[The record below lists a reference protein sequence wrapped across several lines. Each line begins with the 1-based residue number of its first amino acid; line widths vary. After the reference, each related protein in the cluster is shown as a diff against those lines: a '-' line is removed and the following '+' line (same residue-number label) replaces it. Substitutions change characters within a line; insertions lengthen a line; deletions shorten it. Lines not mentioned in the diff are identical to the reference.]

1 MSTSDVKP
9 TRMELIETKRKIKL
23 KSGYKLLKMKRDG
36 LIMEFFELLPKVK
49 DLRSQL
55 SVLYSDAMEKLAIA
69 VAADGK
75 TALESAA
82 NCLNK
87 APEVELS
94 SKNIMGVVVPS
105 VEVTAVEKSL
115 EDRGYGLIGTSI
127 RVDEAVHAFEKLSE
141 MIILAA
147 EGETTMKKLLDE
159 IESTKRRVNAL
170 EFKVI
175 PNLEEVAK
183 YISFRLEELEK
194 KAFSVFKTYQRI
206 MDWLIEQIEDPDKRV
221 RLFKTMVIISQGMV
235 VLGILI
241 FIWLFKVSAF
251 QSI

>member
-1 MSTSDVKP
+1 
-9 TRMELIETKRKIKL
+9 MELIETKRKIKL
-23 KSGYKLLKMKRDG
+23 SKGGYKLLKMKRDG

-49 DLRSQL
+49 DLRGQL
-55 SVLYSDAMEKLAIA
+55 SELYKDAMEKLSVAI
-69 VAADGK
+69 AADGK

-94 SKNIMGVVVPS
+94 SNNIMGVVVPA
-105 VEVTAVEKSL
+105 VKVTPVEKSL
-115 EDRGYGLIGTSI
+115 EDRGYGLVGTSI

-175 PNLEEVAK
+175 PNLEEIAK
-183 YISFRLEELEK
+183 YISFRLEELERESIFGLK
-194 KAFSVFKTYQRI
+194 RI
-206 MDWLIEQIEDPDKRV
+206 K
-221 RLFKTMVIISQGMV
+221 S
-235 VLGILI
+235 
-241 FIWLFKVSAF
+241 
-251 QSI
+251 

>member
-1 MSTSDVKP
+1 MSTADVKP

-23 KSGYKLLKMKRDG
+23 SKSGYKLLKMKRDG

-49 DLRSQL
+49 DLRGQL
-55 SVLYSDAMEKLAIA
+55 SELYKDAMEKLAVA

-87 APEVELS
+87 PPEVTLS
-94 SKNIMGVVVPS
+94 SKNIMGVVVPA
-105 VEVTAVEKSL
+105 VKVTPVEKSL
-115 EDRGYGLIGTSI
+115 EDRGYGLVGTSI

-175 PNLEEVAK
+175 PNLEEIAK
-183 YISFRLEELEK
+183 YISFRLEELERESIFGLK
-194 KAFSVFKTYQRI
+194 RI
-206 MDWLIEQIEDPDKRV
+206 K
-221 RLFKTMVIISQGMV
+221 G
-235 VLGILI
+235 
-241 FIWLFKVSAF
+241 
-251 QSI
+251 

>member
-1 MSTSDVKP
+1 MTIADVKP

-23 KSGYKLLKMKRDG
+23 SKGGYKLLKMKRDG

-49 DLRSQL
+49 DLRSKL
-55 SVLYSDAMEKLAIA
+55 SVLYSDAMEKLSIA

-75 TALESAA
+75 IALESAA

-87 APEVELS
+87 APDVELS

-105 VEVTAVEKSL
+105 VKVTAVAKSL

-141 MIILAA
+141 MVILAA

-175 PNLEEVAK
+175 PNLEEIAK
-183 YISFRLEELEK
+183 YISFRLEELERESIFGLK
-194 KAFSVFKTYQRI
+194 RI
-206 MDWLIEQIEDPDKRV
+206 KE
-221 RLFKTMVIISQGMV
+221 
-235 VLGILI
+235 
-241 FIWLFKVSAF
+241 
-251 QSI
+251 

>member
-1 MSTSDVKP
+1 
-9 TRMELIETKRKIKL
+9 MELIETKRKIKL
-23 KSGYKLLKMKRDG
+23 SKSGYKLLKMKRDG

-49 DLRSQL
+49 DLRGQL
-55 SVLYSDAMEKLAIA
+55 SELYKDAMEKLAIA

-82 NCLNK
+82 KCLNK

-94 SKNIMGVVVPS
+94 SKNIMGVVVPAVKVS
-105 VEVTAVEKSL
+105 PVEKSL
-115 EDRGYGLIGTSI
+115 EDRGYGLVGTSI

-141 MIILAA
+141 MVILAA

-175 PNLEEVAK
+175 PNLEEIAK
-183 YISFRLEELEK
+183 YISFRLEELERESIFGLK
-194 KAFSVFKTYQRI
+194 RI
-206 MDWLIEQIEDPDKRV
+206 K
-221 RLFKTMVIISQGMV
+221 G
-235 VLGILI
+235 
-241 FIWLFKVSAF
+241 
-251 QSI
+251 

>member
-1 MSTSDVKP
+1 MSIADVKP

-23 KSGYKLLKMKRDG
+23 SKGGYKLLKMKRDG

-49 DLRSQL
+49 DLRNQL
-55 SVLYSDAMEKLAIA
+55 SILYKDAMEKLSIA

-87 APEVELS
+87 SPEVELS

-105 VEVTAVEKSL
+105 VKVTAVEKSL

-147 EGETTMKKLLDE
+147 EGETTMKKILDE

-175 PNLEEVAK
+175 PNLEEIAK
-183 YISFRLEELEK
+183 YISFRLEELERESIFGLK
-194 KAFSVFKTYQRI
+194 RI
-206 MDWLIEQIEDPDKRV
+206 RN
-221 RLFKTMVIISQGMV
+221 
-235 VLGILI
+235 
-241 FIWLFKVSAF
+241 
-251 QSI
+251 

>member
-1 MSTSDVKP
+1 MTIEYVKP

-23 KSGYKLLKMKRDG
+23 SKGGYKLLKMKRDG

-49 DLRSQL
+49 DLRNQL
-55 SVLYSDAMEKLAIA
+55 SLLYKDAMEKLSIA

-75 TALESAA
+75 IALESAA

-87 APEVELS
+87 SPEVELS

-105 VEVTAVEKSL
+105 VNVTAVEKSL

-147 EGETTMKKLLDE
+147 EGETTMKKILDE

-175 PNLEEVAK
+175 PNLEEIAK
-183 YISFRLEELEK
+183 YISFRLEELERESIFGLK
-194 KAFSVFKTYQRI
+194 RI
-206 MDWLIEQIEDPDKRV
+206 KN
-221 RLFKTMVIISQGMV
+221 
-235 VLGILI
+235 
-241 FIWLFKVSAF
+241 
-251 QSI
+251 

>member
-23 KSGYKLLKMKRDG
+23 SKSGYKLLKMKRDG

-55 SVLYSDAMEKLAIA
+55 SVLYSNAMEKLAIA

-183 YISFRLEELEK
+183 YISFRLEELERESIFGLK
-194 KAFSVFKTYQRI
+194 RI
-206 MDWLIEQIEDPDKRV
+206 K
-221 RLFKTMVIISQGMV
+221 G
-235 VLGILI
+235 
-241 FIWLFKVSAF
+241 
-251 QSI
+251 

>member
-1 MSTSDVKP
+1 MSIADVKP

-23 KSGYKLLKMKRDG
+23 SKSGYKLLKMKRDG

-49 DLRSQL
+49 DLRGQL
-55 SVLYSDAMEKLAIA
+55 SELYKDAMEKLAIA

-94 SKNIMGVVVPS
+94 SKNIMGVVVPAVKVS
-105 VEVTAVEKSL
+105 PVEKSL
-115 EDRGYGLIGTSI
+115 EDRGYGLVGTSI

-141 MIILAA
+141 MVILAA

-175 PNLEEVAK
+175 PNLEEIAK
-183 YISFRLEELEK
+183 YISFRLEELERESIFGLK
-194 KAFSVFKTYQRI
+194 RI
-206 MDWLIEQIEDPDKRV
+206 K
-221 RLFKTMVIISQGMV
+221 G
-235 VLGILI
+235 
-241 FIWLFKVSAF
+241 
-251 QSI
+251 

>member
-1 MSTSDVKP
+1 MTIADVKP

-23 KSGYKLLKMKRDG
+23 SKGGYKLLKMKRDG

-49 DLRSQL
+49 DLRNQL
-55 SVLYSDAMEKLAIA
+55 SLLYKDAMEKLSIA

-75 TALESAA
+75 IALESAA

-87 APEVELS
+87 PPEVELS

-105 VEVTAVEKSL
+105 VNVTAVEKSL

-147 EGETTMKKLLDE
+147 EGETTMKKILDE

-175 PNLEEVAK
+175 PNLEEIAK
-183 YISFRLEELEK
+183 YISFRLEELERESIFGLK
-194 KAFSVFKTYQRI
+194 RI
-206 MDWLIEQIEDPDKRV
+206 KN
-221 RLFKTMVIISQGMV
+221 
-235 VLGILI
+235 
-241 FIWLFKVSAF
+241 
-251 QSI
+251 

>member
-1 MSTSDVKP
+1 MTIADVKP

-23 KSGYKLLKMKRDG
+23 SKGGYKLLKMKRDG

-49 DLRSQL
+49 DLRNQL
-55 SVLYSDAMEKLAIA
+55 SLLYKDAMEKLSIA

-75 TALESAA
+75 IALESAA

-87 APEVELS
+87 SPEVELS

-105 VEVTAVEKSL
+105 VNVTAVEKSL

-147 EGETTMKKLLDE
+147 EGETTMKKILDE

-175 PNLEEVAK
+175 PNLEEIAK
-183 YISFRLEELEK
+183 YISFRLEELERESIFGLK
-194 KAFSVFKTYQRI
+194 RI
-206 MDWLIEQIEDPDKRV
+206 KN
-221 RLFKTMVIISQGMV
+221 
-235 VLGILI
+235 
-241 FIWLFKVSAF
+241 
-251 QSI
+251 

>member
-23 KSGYKLLKMKRDG
+23 SKSGYKLLKMKRDG

-55 SVLYSDAMEKLAIA
+55 SVLYSNAMEKLAIA

-141 MIILAA
+141 MIILSA

-170 EFKVI
+170 EVKVI

-183 YISFRLEELEK
+183 YISFRLEELERESIFGLK
-194 KAFSVFKTYQRI
+194 RI
-206 MDWLIEQIEDPDKRV
+206 K
-221 RLFKTMVIISQGMV
+221 G
-235 VLGILI
+235 
-241 FIWLFKVSAF
+241 
-251 QSI
+251 

>member
-9 TRMELIETKRKIKL
+9 TRMELIETKLKIKL
-23 KSGYKLLKMKRDG
+23 SKSGYKLLKMKRDG

-55 SVLYSDAMEKLAIA
+55 SELYSDAMEKLAIA
-69 VAADGK
+69 IAADGK

-175 PNLEEVAK
+175 PNLEEIAK
-183 YISFRLEELEK
+183 YISFRLEELERESIFGLK
-194 KAFSVFKTYQRI
+194 RI
-206 MDWLIEQIEDPDKRV
+206 K
-221 RLFKTMVIISQGMV
+221 G
-235 VLGILI
+235 
-241 FIWLFKVSAF
+241 
-251 QSI
+251 

>member
-1 MSTSDVKP
+1 MSIADVKP
-9 TRMELIETKRKIKL
+9 TRMELIETRRKIKL
-23 KSGYKLLKMKRDG
+23 SKGGYKLLKMKRDG

-49 DLRSQL
+49 DLRNQL
-55 SVLYSDAMEKLAIA
+55 SALYISAIEKLSIA
-69 VAADGK
+69 VAAEGT

-87 APEVELS
+87 SPEVELS

-105 VEVTAVEKSL
+105 VKVTSVEKSL

-147 EGETTMKKLLDE
+147 EGETTMKKILDE

-175 PNLEEVAK
+175 PNLEEIAK
-183 YISFRLEELEK
+183 YISFRLEELERESIFGLK
-194 KAFSVFKTYQRI
+194 RI
-206 MDWLIEQIEDPDKRV
+206 KN
-221 RLFKTMVIISQGMV
+221 
-235 VLGILI
+235 
-241 FIWLFKVSAF
+241 
-251 QSI
+251 

>member
-1 MSTSDVKP
+1 MSIADVKP

-23 KSGYKLLKMKRDG
+23 SKSGYKLLKMKRDG

-49 DLRSQL
+49 DLRGQL
-55 SVLYSDAMEKLAIA
+55 SELYKDAMEKLAIA

-87 APEVELS
+87 APEAELS
-94 SKNIMGVVVPS
+94 SNNIMGVVVPAVKVS
-105 VEVTAVEKSL
+105 PVEKSL
-115 EDRGYGLIGTSI
+115 EDRGYGLVGTSI

-141 MIILAA
+141 MVILAA

-175 PNLEEVAK
+175 PNLEEIAK
-183 YISFRLEELEK
+183 YISFRLEELERESIFGLK
-194 KAFSVFKTYQRI
+194 RI
-206 MDWLIEQIEDPDKRV
+206 K
-221 RLFKTMVIISQGMV
+221 G
-235 VLGILI
+235 
-241 FIWLFKVSAF
+241 
-251 QSI
+251 

>member
-1 MSTSDVKP
+1 
-9 TRMELIETKRKIKL
+9 MELIETKRKIKL
-23 KSGYKLLKMKRDG
+23 SKSGYKLLKMKRDG

-55 SVLYSDAMEKLAIA
+55 SELYTDAMEKLAIA

-127 RVDEAVHAFEKLSE
+127 RVDEAVHSFEKLSE

-175 PNLEEVAK
+175 PNLEEIAK
-183 YISFRLEELEK
+183 YISFRLEELERESIFGLK
-194 KAFSVFKTYQRI
+194 RI
-206 MDWLIEQIEDPDKRV
+206 K
-221 RLFKTMVIISQGMV
+221 G
-235 VLGILI
+235 
-241 FIWLFKVSAF
+241 
-251 QSI
+251 

>member
-1 MSTSDVKP
+1 MSVSDVKP

-23 KSGYKLLKMKRDG
+23 SKSGYKLLKMKRDG

-55 SVLYSDAMEKLAIA
+55 SALYSDAMEKLAIA

-175 PNLEEVAK
+175 PNLEEIAK
-183 YISFRLEELEK
+183 YISFRLEELERESIFGLK
-194 KAFSVFKTYQRI
+194 RI
-206 MDWLIEQIEDPDKRV
+206 K
-221 RLFKTMVIISQGMV
+221 G
-235 VLGILI
+235 
-241 FIWLFKVSAF
+241 
-251 QSI
+251 

>member
-1 MSTSDVKP
+1 MSASDVKP

-23 KSGYKLLKMKRDG
+23 SKSGYKLLKMKRDG

-55 SVLYSDAMEKLAIA
+55 SELYTNAMEKLAIA

-75 TALESAA
+75 IALESAA

-87 APEVELS
+87 APEVKLS

-183 YISFRLEELEK
+183 YISFRLEELERESIFGLK
-194 KAFSVFKTYQRI
+194 RI
-206 MDWLIEQIEDPDKRV
+206 K
-221 RLFKTMVIISQGMV
+221 G
-235 VLGILI
+235 
-241 FIWLFKVSAF
+241 
-251 QSI
+251 

>member
-1 MSTSDVKP
+1 MTIADVKP
-9 TRMELIETKRKIKL
+9 TRMELIETRRKIKL
-23 KSGYKLLKMKRDG
+23 SKGGYKLLKMKRDG

-55 SVLYSDAMEKLAIA
+55 SILYMSAMEKLSIA

-87 APEVELS
+87 STEVELS

-105 VEVTAVEKSL
+105 VKVTSVEKSL

-147 EGETTMKKLLDE
+147 EGETTMKKILDE

-175 PNLEEVAK
+175 PNLEDIAK
-183 YISFRLEELEK
+183 YISFRLEELERESIFGLK
-194 KAFSVFKTYQRI
+194 RI
-206 MDWLIEQIEDPDKRV
+206 KN
-221 RLFKTMVIISQGMV
+221 
-235 VLGILI
+235 
-241 FIWLFKVSAF
+241 
-251 QSI
+251 

>member
-23 KSGYKLLKMKRDG
+23 SKSGYKLLKMKRDG

-49 DLRSQL
+49 DLRNQL

-183 YISFRLEELEK
+183 YISFRLEELERESIFGLK
-194 KAFSVFKTYQRI
+194 RI
-206 MDWLIEQIEDPDKRV
+206 K
-221 RLFKTMVIISQGMV
+221 G
-235 VLGILI
+235 
-241 FIWLFKVSAF
+241 
-251 QSI
+251 

>member
-1 MSTSDVKP
+1 MSIADVKP
-9 TRMELIETKRKIKL
+9 TRMELIETRRKIKL
-23 KSGYKLLKMKRDG
+23 SKGGYKLLKMKRDG

-49 DLRSQL
+49 DLRNQL
-55 SVLYSDAMEKLAIA
+55 STLYSVAMEKLSIA

-75 TALESAA
+75 IALESAA

-87 APEVELS
+87 SPEVELS

-105 VEVTAVEKSL
+105 VKVTAVEKSL

-147 EGETTMKKLLDE
+147 EGETTMKKILDE

-175 PNLEEVAK
+175 PNLEEIAK
-183 YISFRLEELEK
+183 YISFRLEELERESIFGLK
-194 KAFSVFKTYQRI
+194 RI
-206 MDWLIEQIEDPDKRV
+206 KN
-221 RLFKTMVIISQGMV
+221 
-235 VLGILI
+235 
-241 FIWLFKVSAF
+241 
-251 QSI
+251 

>member
-1 MSTSDVKP
+1 MSIADVKP

-23 KSGYKLLKMKRDG
+23 SKSGYKLLKMKRDG

-49 DLRSQL
+49 DLRGQL
-55 SVLYSDAMEKLAIA
+55 SELYKDAMEKLAIA

-94 SKNIMGVVVPS
+94 SNNIMGVVVPAVKVS
-105 VEVTAVEKSL
+105 PVEKSL
-115 EDRGYGLIGTSI
+115 EDRGYGLVGTSI

-141 MIILAA
+141 MVILAA

-175 PNLEEVAK
+175 PNLEEIAK
-183 YISFRLEELEK
+183 YISFRLEELERESIFGLK
-194 KAFSVFKTYQRI
+194 RI
-206 MDWLIEQIEDPDKRV
+206 K
-221 RLFKTMVIISQGMV
+221 G
-235 VLGILI
+235 
-241 FIWLFKVSAF
+241 
-251 QSI
+251 

>member
-1 MSTSDVKP
+1 MSIADVKP

-23 KSGYKLLKMKRDG
+23 SKSGYKLLKMKRDG

-49 DLRSQL
+49 DLRGQL
-55 SVLYSDAMEKLAIA
+55 SELYKDAMEKLAIA

-94 SKNIMGVVVPS
+94 SNNIMGVVVP
-105 VEVTAVEKSL
+105 AVKVSPDEKSL
-115 EDRGYGLIGTSI
+115 EDRGYGLVGTSI

-141 MIILAA
+141 MVILAA

-175 PNLEEVAK
+175 PNLEEIAK
-183 YISFRLEELEK
+183 YISFRLEELERESIFGLK
-194 KAFSVFKTYQRI
+194 RI
-206 MDWLIEQIEDPDKRV
+206 K
-221 RLFKTMVIISQGMV
+221 G
-235 VLGILI
+235 
-241 FIWLFKVSAF
+241 
-251 QSI
+251 

>member
-1 MSTSDVKP
+1 MSIADVKP
-9 TRMELIETKRKIKL
+9 TRMELIETRRKIKL
-23 KSGYKLLKMKRDG
+23 SKGGYKLLKMKRDG

-49 DLRSQL
+49 DLRNQL
-55 SVLYSDAMEKLAIA
+55 SALYISAMEKLSIA
-69 VAADGK
+69 VAAEGT

-87 APEVELS
+87 SPEVELS

-105 VEVTAVEKSL
+105 VKVTSVEKSL

-147 EGETTMKKLLDE
+147 EGETTMKKILDE

-175 PNLEEVAK
+175 PNFC
-183 YISFRLEELEK
+183 I
-194 KAFSVFKTYQRI
+194 
-206 MDWLIEQIEDPDKRV
+206 
-221 RLFKTMVIISQGMV
+221 
-235 VLGILI
+235 
-241 FIWLFKVSAF
+241 
-251 QSI
+251 

>member
-1 MSTSDVKP
+1 MSIADVKP

-23 KSGYKLLKMKRDG
+23 SKGGYKLLKMKRDG

-49 DLRSQL
+49 DLRNQL
-55 SVLYSDAMEKLAIA
+55 SILYKDAMEKLSIA

-87 APEVELS
+87 SPEVELS

-105 VEVTAVEKSL
+105 VKVTAVEKSL

-127 RVDEAVHAFEKLSE
+127 RVDEAVHAFEKLAE

-147 EGETTMKKLLDE
+147 EGETTMKKILDE

-175 PNLEEVAK
+175 PNLEEIAK
-183 YISFRLEELEK
+183 YISFRLEELERESIFGLK
-194 KAFSVFKTYQRI
+194 RI
-206 MDWLIEQIEDPDKRV
+206 KN
-221 RLFKTMVIISQGMV
+221 
-235 VLGILI
+235 
-241 FIWLFKVSAF
+241 
-251 QSI
+251 

>member
-23 KSGYKLLKMKRDG
+23 SKSGYKLLKMKRDG

-49 DLRSQL
+49 DLRGQL
-55 SVLYSDAMEKLAIA
+55 SDLYSDAMEKLAIA

-175 PNLEEVAK
+175 PNLEEIAK
-183 YISFRLEELEK
+183 YISFRLEELERESIFGLK
-194 KAFSVFKTYQRI
+194 RI
-206 MDWLIEQIEDPDKRV
+206 K
-221 RLFKTMVIISQGMV
+221 G
-235 VLGILI
+235 
-241 FIWLFKVSAF
+241 
-251 QSI
+251 